1 MARRHVGLIV
11 RTEVR
16 RRSRALGDDAG
27 QALAYGIAG
36 LFGAMVGV
44 GVVAGAFFAGQ
55 AVAAGEFGSPLTT
68 AAAVAA
74 GLLGFAVFVVGIRAV
89 QQTAVPEHPAG
100 LLLAARHRDVVAATL
115 VLETLLP
122 LGMVGVPG
130 ALAGL
135 TFAAGAGSPA
145 SAVLIVVAVLLV
157 VALGS
162 ALGFALGLAIRN
174 AIARSA
180 TLARYKSGIGVALM
194 VGYFALLYGDGG
206 DDVFGAAL
214 ELLASTPLAWF
225 GDLAMLGV
233 APAASPLRAGA
244 AVVGSAAALV
254 ALGGVTSRLAGW
266 LWYSTSVDP
275 YSGAEESSI
284 SRLPGVGRRTDAV
297 VRKSWTRARR
307 SPMRLLYVA
316 YPVLFAVGPIVSS
329 FGGSVPASAAPSLAV
344 YGAWATGAAFTLNPI
359 GDETPVLP
367 VTLTTSIDGREFVRA
382 LWLAGGVPGVP
393 ITLALAVGAGVLA
406 GLSPTD
412 LILVALLATGLPALA
427 PGLASGVGAAFPRV
441 QPARITR
448 SRRATVP
455 SLVAFGAF
463 SLALFVLSVPAWF
476 AIEGAPRH
484 FVADVAGLSPAAVG
498 VPAAAFAVVLV
509 GVASYASYRS
519 AARRFDEY
527 TVE

>member
-1 MARRHVGLIV
+1 MAWRHVGLIV

-16 RRSRALGDDAG
+16 RRSRAVGGDAG

-36 LFGAMVGV
+36 LFGAMVGI
-44 GVVAGAFFAGQ
+44 GVVAGAFFAGR
-55 AVAAGEFGSPLTT
+55 AVAAGEFDATLRT
-68 AAAVAA
+68 AAAVAV
-74 GLLGFAVFVVGIRAV
+74 GFLAFTVFIVGVRAV

-130 ALAGL
+130 TLAGL

-145 SAVLIVVAVLLV
+145 SAALIVVAVLLL

-162 ALGFALGLAIRN
+162 TLGFALGLAIRN

-194 VGYFALLYGDGG
+194 VGYLAVIYGDDG
-206 DDVFGAAL
+206 DVFGTAVG
-214 ELLASTPLAWF
+214 LLVSTPLAWF

-233 APAASPLRAGA
+233 APAANPLRAVA
-244 AVVGSAAALV
+244 AVAGSAAALV
-254 ALGGVTSRLAGW
+254 ALGGATSRLAGW

-275 YSGAEESSI
+275 HSGAEESSI

-297 VRKSWTRARR
+297 VRKTWTRARR

-367 VTLTTSIDGREFVRA
+367 VTLTTSIDGRRFVRA
-382 LWLAGGVPGVP
+382 LWLAGGAPGVP

-406 GLSPTD
+406 GLPPTD
-412 LILVALLATGLPALA
+412 LALVAVVAAGLPALA
-427 PGLASGVGAAFPRV
+427 PGLASGVGATFPRV

-455 SLVAFGAF
+455 SLVAFGGF
-463 SLALFVLSVPAWF
+463 SLALFVLSIPAWF
-476 AIEGAPRH
+476 VVGGLPREV
-484 FVADVAGLSPAAVG
+484 VADAAGGAAAVVGG
-498 VPAAAFAVVLV
+498 VGAASAIALV
-509 GVASYASYRS
+509 GAASYASYRF

-527 TVE
+527 TID